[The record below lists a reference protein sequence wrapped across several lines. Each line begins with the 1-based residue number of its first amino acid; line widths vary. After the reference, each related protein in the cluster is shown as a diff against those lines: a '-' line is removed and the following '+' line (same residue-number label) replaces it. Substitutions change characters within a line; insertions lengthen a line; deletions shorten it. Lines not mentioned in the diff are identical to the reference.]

1 MDCSANIHFCA
12 FCNKKIKLIPF
23 SCKCNLEFC
32 IKHKNPEDHDCKFDF
47 KELGKKIIKTNNPI
61 IKSSKF

>member
-47 KELGKKIIKTNNPI
+47 TPLEI
-61 IKSSKF
+61 